1 MPESNRPILDL
12 LTPRAVPFSNRQTL
26 SNQESEYAVNATFD
40 AHEAFANFATNQ
52 WRNARTGF
60 FRAMTVVLIV
70 SLIFYF
76 LFARPTQNIL
86 KVLAA
91 PATSP
96 INIHYEQDN
105 QDEIGRLVAALN
117 NAFLQEYE
125 RSIENRNLLEALRGA
140 PDPCWVF
147 QAESGDPIFVNA
159 AACEALEIPEEVLLK
174 QKLWDLAKNGG
185 IENYQ
190 AMLEGAKQGSIN
202 KFLREVTTPSGI
214 DKTFEV
220 SVRYIVLNDQGIA
233 VLFAR
238 DVGERE
244 ALLARASASERFKA
258 IAEMAGAIAHDLNN
272 KLMVTAG
279 HLELLQGS
287 ASLSNAPTDLP
298 LPSIEKAESAVV
310 SAAESVDQLL
320 IIFSGRKVLQREKT
334 DLRQTLVDLEPLLR
348 RRVQPPITF
357 EMTLEPLESTFD
369 VDQQLL
375 SSSLIHLI
383 ENAVEAVEERGD
395 ISVTLTEAII
405 NEPHHTTTSV
415 IAPGTYGHIQIKD
428 TGVGISGAHRDK
440 IFEPFFTTKGRDQ
453 RRGLGLSKVYGFIVQ
468 SEGHINLDSAPGEG
482 TTVDLCLPSSG
493 RAKKA
498 AP

>member
-1 MPESNRPILDL
+1 MGFRFSSLLGKAIGLSVVLSIVAGTTLSIIAFLQTFELENRSFESASMAELKRISQAATLVGERSDAADAFQRLVEQSVENRPITKLTLERNGKLLASFERPMTLSSRPIIDL
-12 LTPRAVPFSNRQTL
+12 LTPRATPFSYGQTL
-26 SNQESEYAVNATFD
+26 SNQESEYTVNAIFD

-76 LFARPTQNIL
+76 LFARPIQNIL

-91 PATSP
+91 PARSP
-96 INIHYEQDN
+96 LNIHYEQDN

-117 NAFLQEYE
+117 NAFLQEHE

-159 AACEALEIPEEVLLK
+159 AACEALEIPQEVLLK

-190 AMLEGAKQGSIN
+190 AMLEGAKQRSIN

-238 DVGERE
+238 
-244 ALLARASASERFKA
+244 
-258 IAEMAGAIAHDLNN
+258 
-272 KLMVTAG
+272 
-279 HLELLQGS
+279 
-287 ASLSNAPTDLP
+287 
-298 LPSIEKAESAVV
+298 
-310 SAAESVDQLL
+310 
-320 IIFSGRKVLQREKT
+320 GR
-334 DLRQTLVDLEPLLR
+334 
-348 RRVQPPITF
+348 
-357 EMTLEPLESTFD
+357 
-369 VDQQLL
+369 
-375 SSSLIHLI
+375 
-383 ENAVEAVEERGD
+383 G
-395 ISVTLTEAII
+395 
-405 NEPHHTTTSV
+405 
-415 IAPGTYGHIQIKD
+415 
-428 TGVGISGAHRDK
+428 
-440 IFEPFFTTKGRDQ
+440 
-453 RRGLGLSKVYGFIVQ
+453 
-468 SEGHINLDSAPGEG
+468 
-482 TTVDLCLPSSG
+482 
-493 RAKKA
+493 
-498 AP
+498 

>member
-12 LTPRAVPFSNRQTL
+12 LTPRAVPFSYRQTL

-70 SLIFYF
+70 SLIFHF
-76 LFARPTQNIL
+76 LFARPIQNIL

-91 PATSP
+91 PDTSP
-96 INIHYEQDN
+96 INIRYEQDN

-117 NAFLQEYE
+117 SAFLQEHE

-147 QAESGDPIFVNA
+147 HAESGDPIFVNA

-174 QKLWDLAKNGG
+174 QKLWDLARNGG
-185 IENYQ
+185 IKNYQ
-190 AMLEGAKQGSIN
+190 AMLEGAKQRSIN

-214 DKTFEV
+214 DKTFEI

-258 IAEMAGAIAHDLNN
+258 VAEMAGAIAHDLNN

-279 HLELLQGS
+279 HLEILKDGLRLPD
-287 ASLSNAPTDLP
+287 LSIDKG

-320 IIFSGRKVLQREKT
+320 IFSGRKVLQREKT
-334 DLRQTLVDLEPLLR
+334 DLRQTLVDLEPLLQ

-369 VDQQLL
+369 VDRQLL

-383 ENAVEAVEERGD
+383 ENAVEAVEEGGD

-453 RRGLGLSKVYGFIVQ
+453 RRGLGLSMVYGFIVQ
-468 SEGHINLDSAPGEG
+468 SEGHISLDSAPGEG
-482 TTVDLCLPSSG
+482 TTVDLWLPSCG